1 MENGDQCK
9 HPCVT
14 FPLQIKTGWDV
25 LSPRTEVGVGA
36 DVLSLPGWFPYH
48 GGSLAQSQCVSTED
62 IAWPFRFVFQF
73 EICKCFAKYY
83 EDS

>member
-1 MENGDQCK
+1 MEDGDQCK
-9 HPCVT
+9 HPCAA
-14 FPLQIKTGWDV
+14 FPLQIKPGWDV

-36 DVLSLPGWFPYH
+36 DVLPLPGWVPYR

-62 IAWPFRFVFQF
+62 IAWPFQFVFPL
-73 EICKCFAKYY
+73 EICKCFAKYD